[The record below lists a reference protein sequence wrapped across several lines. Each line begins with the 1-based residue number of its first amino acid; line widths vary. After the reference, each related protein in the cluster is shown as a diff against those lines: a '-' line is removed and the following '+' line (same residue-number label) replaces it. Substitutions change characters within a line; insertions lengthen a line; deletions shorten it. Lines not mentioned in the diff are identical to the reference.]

1 MTQNDTRA
9 SSFSFTVTNFDQKS
23 PKMIANKIEAT
34 PILKFTELKH
44 NLKVSQKI
52 TQKVTSRIAPKITPK
67 IVKKSAK
74 IRFKKSPEESAQ
86 NIGSE
91 IDPKVA

>member
-23 PKMIANKIEAT
+23 PKMIANKIET
-34 PILKFTELKH
+34 TSILKFTELKH
-44 NLKVSQKI
+44 NLKAKNHLKNCPKNQSKIFQKKCKNKVQKI
-52 TQKVTSRIAPKITPK
+52 IRRVGQNIAP
-67 IVKKSAK
+67 
-74 IRFKKSPEESAQ
+74 
-86 NIGSE
+86 E

>member
-44 NLKVSQKI
+44 NLK
-52 TQKVTSRIAPKITPK
+52 
-67 IVKKSAK
+67 
-74 IRFKKSPEESAQ
+74 SAQ
-86 NIGSE
+86 NIASE
-91 IDPKVA
+91 IDPKFAHKLPKNR